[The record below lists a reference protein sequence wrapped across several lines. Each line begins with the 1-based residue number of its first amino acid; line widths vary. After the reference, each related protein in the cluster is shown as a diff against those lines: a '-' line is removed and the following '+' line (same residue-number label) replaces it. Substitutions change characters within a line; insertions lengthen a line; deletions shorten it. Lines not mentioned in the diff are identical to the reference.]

1 MLKNSGNYKMKLEN
15 KKQLASRTLQVG
27 KNRIVF
33 NTTRLQEIKEAIT
46 KQDIKDLLQDKAITI
61 KQIKGTKKIVKRK
74 TRRRLGSVKRKVN
87 TRKKDY
93 MTLTRKLRT
102 YLAHLKKTKQIKQED
117 FENLRKQIRAK
128 QFKSLN
134 QLKERIKET

>member
-1 MLKNSGNYKMKLEN
+1 MKLEN